1 VTHDPDALRR
11 LGILPAFRD
20 AFDRDH
26 QIDPA
31 VLETI
36 AETMGGPPEPA
47 TDPVRVARRGA
58 PLPAGAELV
67 LEDGTSLGRLD
78 AVPIDA
84 PHGYHHLQTDAGP
97 QLLIVGPGRCHL
109 PAQLRAWGWAVQL
122 YAARSAASWG
132 IGDLGDLRTLG
143 AWSRRE
149 AAELLLVSPLGAA
162 SPTLPQQPSPY
173 YPSTRRFRNPL
184 YLRIEEVPGVGALG
198 ERLSELASTGRALN
212 ESRLIDRDAVW
223 TLKLAALEEIW
234 AAGVSDPG
242 FTAYRAAGGEALETW
257 ARYATLA
264 ERHGAAWQTWPA
276 ELRRPEGAA
285 VAEMARAEAD
295 RIAFHAW
302 LQWLLDVQLSGA
314 AQEIGLVA
322 DVPIGVD
329 PAGADAWAWQ
339 DLLATGV
346 TVGAPPDRFNTRGQ
360 DWGLPPFIP
369 HRLRADGYRPFIQT
383 VRASLRHA
391 VGLRIDHVMG
401 LFRLWWIPRGATPG
415 SGAYVA
421 YPAQE
426 MLEILALESER
437 AGAVVIGE
445 DLGTVEP
452 GVRETLAAHAVLTC
466 KLLWFEASAPET
478 WPAAALASV
487 TTHDLPTAAGAWSG
501 TDAQDQARIG
511 LSVDPAEMAGLVSH
525 LESASGLPADAPS
538 EAVVVRAHRRLS
550 GAPPAVVTPTLDDA
564 VGVHERPNMPG
575 TIDEWPNWRLALP
588 MPLEELPQHPLAR
601 RVAEAMRQ
609 GREEGPQ
616 PGEASSESATTK
628 AS

>member
-1 VTHDPDALRR
+1 MTLDPGALRR
-11 LGILPAFRD
+11 LGIVPGFRD
-20 AFDRDH
+20 AFGRDH
-26 QIDPA
+26 EVETA
-31 VLETI
+31 VLDTI
-36 AETMGGPPEPA
+36 AETMGAAPDA
-47 TDPVRVARRGA
+47 AADPVRVARRGA
-58 PLPAGAELV
+58 ALPPGAELV
-67 LEDGTSLGRLD
+67 LEDGTTLGSLD
-78 AVPIDA
+78 AVPLDV
-84 PHGYHHLQTDAGP
+84 PHGYHRLETDAGP

-109 PAQLRAWGWAVQL
+109 PAGLRAWGWAVQL
-122 YAARSAASWG
+122 YAARSDASWG
-132 IGDLGDLRTLG
+132 IGDLADLRTLG
-143 AWSRRE
+143 AWSRGE
-149 AAELLLVSPLGAA
+149 GAALLLVNPLDAA

-184 YLRIEEVPGVGALG
+184 YLRIEEVPGADALG
-198 ERLSELASTGRALN
+198 ERLIELAAAGRALN

-223 TLKLAALEEIW
+223 TLKRSALEAIW
-234 AAGVSDPG
+234 AAGVTDPR
-242 FTAYRAAGGEALETW
+242 FDAYRAAGGEALETW
-257 ARYATLA
+257 ARYATIA
-264 ERHGAAWQTWPA
+264 ERHGAAWQAWPVG
-276 ELRRPEGAA
+276 LRRPEGRA
-285 VAEMARAEAD
+285 VAELAGAEAD

-302 LQWLLDVQLSGA
+302 MQWLLDLQLGHA

-369 HRLRADGYRPFIQT
+369 HRLRADSYRPFIET

-391 VGLRIDHVMG
+391 AGLRMDHVMG
-401 LFRLWWIPRGATPG
+401 LFRLWWIPRGASPEQ
-415 SGAYVA
+415 GAYVA
-421 YPAQE
+421 YRAEE
-426 MLEILALESER
+426 MLEIVALESER
-437 AGAVVIGE
+437 AGAIVIGE

-452 GVRETLAAHAVLTC
+452 GVRETLEAHAVLSC

-501 TDAQDQARIG
+501 TDAQDQVRIG

-525 LESASGLPADAPS
+525 LGAASGLPVGAPS

-550 GAPPAVVTPTLDDA
+550 GAPPVIVTATLDDA
-564 VGVHERPNMPG
+564 LGVHERPNMPG

-588 MPLEELPQHPLAR
+588 LPLEELPQHPLAR
-601 RVAEAMRQ
+601 RVAEAMRE
-609 GREEGPQ
+609 GREDGPQ
-616 PGEASSESATTK
+616 SADASSESATTN

>member
-1 VTHDPDALRR
+1 MTLDPDALRR
-11 LGILPAFRD
+11 LGIVPAFRD
-20 AFDRDH
+20 AFGVDH
-26 QIDPA
+26 EIDTA

-36 AETMGGPPEPA
+36 AETMGGPPDAA

-67 LEDGTSLGRLD
+67 LEDGTALGALD
-78 AVPIDA
+78 AVPPDV
-84 PHGYHHLQTDAGP
+84 PHGYHHLETDAGR

-109 PAQLRAWGWAVQL
+109 PPALRTWGWAVQL
-122 YAARSAASWG
+122 YAARSAVSWG
-132 IGDLGDLRTLG
+132 IGDLVDLRTLG

-149 AAELLLVSPLGAA
+149 GAGLLFVNPLDAA

-184 YLRIEEVPGVGALG
+184 YLRIEEVHGAETLG
-198 ERLSELASTGRALN
+198 ERLGELASAGRALN

-223 TLKLAALEEIW
+223 TLKLAALEAIW
-234 AAGVSDPG
+234 AAGVTDAR
-242 FTAYRAAGGEALETW
+242 FDAYRAAGGEALETW
-257 ARYATLA
+257 ARYATIA
-264 ERHGAAWQTWPA
+264 ERHGAAWQAWPA
-276 ELRRPEGAA
+276 ALRRPESAA
-285 VAEMARAEAD
+285 VAELAAAESD

-302 LQWLLDVQLSGA
+302 LQWLLDVQLGAA

-322 DVPIGVD
+322 DVPIGID

-369 HRLRADGYRPFIQT
+369 HRLRADGYRPFIET

-391 VGLRIDHVMG
+391 AGLRMDHVMG

-415 SGAYVA
+415 RGAYVT
-421 YPAQE
+421 YRAQE

-437 AGAVVIGE
+437 AGAIVIGE

-452 GVRETLAAHAVLTC
+452 GVRETLAENAVLSC
-466 KLLWFEASAPET
+466 KLLWFEGSAPET

-501 TDAQDQARIG
+501 TDAQDQAQIG

-525 LESASGLPADAPS
+525 LETASGLPAGAPS

-550 GAPPAVVTPTLDDA
+550 GAPPVVVTATLEDA
-564 VGVHERPNMPG
+564 LGVHERPNMPG

-588 MPLEELPQHPLAR
+588 VPLDELPQHPLAR

-609 GREEGPQ
+609 GREDGPQ
-616 PGEASSESATTK
+616 PAAASSESATTK